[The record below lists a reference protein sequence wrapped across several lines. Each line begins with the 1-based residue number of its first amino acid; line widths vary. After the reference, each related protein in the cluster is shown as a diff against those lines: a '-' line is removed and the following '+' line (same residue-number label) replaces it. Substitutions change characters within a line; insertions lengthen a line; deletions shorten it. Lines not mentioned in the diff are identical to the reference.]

1 MNKHV
6 MAAHGYYVQSGNM
19 AAVLV
24 TAGAGISNALTG
36 VVGSWADGVPVL
48 ILSGQES
55 TKQFTNN
62 NLARMIGVQGVYVES
77 IYNMYK
83 KCCYCHS
90 PEQVL
95 KTAKLDSGQNR
106 SSRSLYVDIPDLQ
119 SAYLGDNAVNEVS
132 LLNQPSQS

>member
-1 MNKHV
+1 
-6 MAAHGYYVQSGNM
+6 M

-36 VVGSWADGVPVL
+36 VVGSWADSVPVL

-77 IYNMYK
+77 IYNTYK
-83 KCCYCHS
+83 
-90 PEQVL
+90 VL
-95 KTAKLDSGQNR
+95 LPVTRQNKSKGTCSSLESGQNR
-106 SSRSLYVDIPDLQ
+106 SSRSLYR
-119 SAYLGDNAVNEVS
+119 
-132 LLNQPSQS
+132 